1 MVLTKL
7 EIIFYFVLIIV
18 SIVNIDNLFYAY
30 LSHTWNNSF

>member
-18 SIVNIDNLFYAY
+18 SIVNIANLFYAY
-30 LSHTWNNSF
+30 LSHNWNNSF